1 MLEICFHGRGGQGT
15 VTAADLLAAAA
26 LRDGNKGV
34 QSFPL
39 FGAERRGAPVKAFA
53 RISAREVN
61 LRSQIYYPD
70 VVVVLDPNLTKI
82 VDVTQGL
89 KKDGALVI
97 NTPKKPTDF
106 DFSKKFKV
114 VTVDATSIAIRF
126 DILVGGIPIVNT
138 PILGAMPRVLDVVS
152 LDSIQYV
159 IKERWKGEPGE
170 KNAQAA
176 KEVYELTG
184 GANFR

>member
-15 VTAADLLAAAA
+15 VTAAALLAAAA

-82 VDVTQGL
+82 VNITQGL
-89 KKDGALVI
+89 KKGGALVI

-114 VTVDATSIAIRF
+114 VTVDATSIAIKF

-138 PILGAMPRVLDVVS
+138 PILGAMPRVLEVVS
-152 LDSIQYV
+152 LDSIRYV
-159 IKERWKGEPGE
+159 IKERWKGELGE

-184 GANFR
+184 ANFR